1 MVLGHFGGNQPQSN
15 SLQPYE
21 KVEIFPFG
29 HATTQMNKKLKSLVL
44 NEEIEQLKQ
53 ISQSK
58 WLFTLGPIS
67 YNGLRLIIV
76 LQLHFHTIT
85 AHNVNKSCWFAYK
98 SWQWGQ
104 RLMWAWSRGKFTVK
118 HS

>member
-58 WLFTLGPIS
+58 
-67 YNGLRLIIV
+67 
-76 LQLHFHTIT
+76 
-85 AHNVNKSCWFAYK
+85 
-98 SWQWGQ
+98 
-104 RLMWAWSRGKFTVK
+104 
-118 HS
+118 